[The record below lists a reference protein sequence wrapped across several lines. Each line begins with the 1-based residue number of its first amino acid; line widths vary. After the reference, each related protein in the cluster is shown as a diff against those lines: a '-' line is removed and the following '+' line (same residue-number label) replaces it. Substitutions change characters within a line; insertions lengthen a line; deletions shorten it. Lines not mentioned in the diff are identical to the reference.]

1 MGYTC
6 NGKKVLSLRYDANI
20 EDKAALSNI
29 WDDYGYRGFNY
40 TIFLKSA
47 QEIAKIVKAAKGTL
61 QPKQTLFFGKT
72 SEFPRFKLSESDFKR
87 CIKIEKADT
96 VIIGDLDF
104 SQDNVD
110 CILEDE
116 EYIYILDN
124 RRAKN
129 YTRCGDKRKKAAWD
143 QDPVQY
149 IKDNELFYGTS
160 INKIYSGTISLASKN
175 VAFDLENIINGTYK
189 AVVNDKELDGM
200 INKNFDALDIEDLTS
215 ICDMLDSS
223 DRTTQGLGLKML
235 CGYNIN
241 DVVLTVR
248 TMLGTRPNLSACSE
262 WNSVGVQQVLKT
274 IKWRG
279 FGNFPLNMYNVVQ
292 PGDTSQVYSERDKS
306 LCKEVYMIAA
316 KQYMDNAINTLNNT
330 GILSTFGVN
339 VTYEIK

>member
-1 MGYTC
+1 MYTC
-6 NGKKVLSLRYDANI
+6 NGKRVLSLRYNANI
-20 EDKAALSNI
+20 EDKASLSNI
-29 WDDYGYRGFNY
+29 WDDYGYRGSNY

-110 CILEDE
+110 YILEDE
-116 EYIYILDN
+116 EYIYILDSW
-124 RRAKN
+124 RAKN
-129 YTRCGDKRKKAAWD
+129 YTRCGDRRKKAAWD

-160 INKIYSGTISLASKN
+160 INKIYSGTISVASNN

-189 AVVNDKELDGM
+189 AIVNDKDLDSM
-200 INKNFDALDIEDLTS
+200 INKNFDALDVEDLTS

-248 TMLGTRPNLSACSE
+248 TMLGTRSHLSACSE

-279 FGNFPLNMYNVVQ
+279 FGNFPLNMYNVIQ
-292 PGDTSQVYSERDKS
+292 PGDNSQVYSEHDKS

-316 KQYMDNAINTLNNT
+316 KQYMDNVINTLNNT

>member
-6 NGKKVLSLRYDANI
+6 NGKKVLSLKYNANI

-29 WDDYGYRGFNY
+29 WDDYGYRGSSY

-87 CIKIEKADT
+87 CIKIEKADI
-96 VIIGDLDF
+96 VVIGDLDF
-104 SQDNVD
+104 SQDNID
-110 CILEDE
+110 CVLEDE

-124 RRAKN
+124 WRAKN
-129 YTRCGDKRKKAAWD
+129 YIRCRDRIKKAAWD

-160 INKIYSGTISLASKN
+160 INKVYSGTISTASKN

-189 AVVNDKELDGM
+189 AIVNDKDLDSM
-200 INKNFDALDIEDLTS
+200 INKNFDVLDIEDLTS

-248 TMLGTRPNLSACSE
+248 TMLGTRPYLSACSE

-292 PGDTSQVYSERDKS
+292 PGDNSQVYSEHDKS

-316 KQYMDNAINTLNNT
+316 KQYMDNTINTLNNT

>member
-1 MGYTC
+1 MYTC
-6 NGKKVLSLRYDANI
+6 NGKKVLGLRYNANI

-29 WDDYGYRGFNY
+29 WEDFGYRGSNVS
-40 TIFLKSA
+40 IFLKSA
-47 QEIAKIVKAAKGTL
+47 ADIAKIVKVAKGSL
-61 QPKQTLFFGKT
+61 QAKQTLFFGKT
-72 SEFPRFKLSESDFKR
+72 SKFPRFKLSESDFKR

-96 VIIGDLDF
+96 VVVGDLDF
-104 SQDNVD
+104 TQDNVD
-110 CILEDE
+110 NVLEDE
-116 EYIYILDN
+116 EYIYIIDN
-124 RRAKN
+124 WRAKN
-129 YTRCGDKRKKAAWD
+129 YVRCRDSRKKAAWD
-143 QDPVQY
+143 QDCVKY
-149 IKDNELFYGTS
+149 IKDNDLFYGSS
-160 INKIYSGTISLASKN
+160 IEKIYSGTISIASKE
-175 VAFDLENIINGTYK
+175 VAFDLENILNGIYK
-189 AVVNDKELDGM
+189 NVITDKELDTA
-200 INKNFDALDIEDLTS
+200 INKNFDSLDVEDLTA

-248 TMLGTRPNLSACSE
+248 TMLGTRPHLSSCSE
-262 WNSVGVQQVLKT
+262 WTSVGVQQVLKT

-292 PGDTSQVYSERDKS
+292 PGDNSQVYSEHDKS
-306 LCKEVYMIAA
+306 LCREVYMIAA

>member
-1 MGYTC
+1 MYTC
-6 NGKKVLSLRYDANI
+6 NGKRVLSLRYNANI
-20 EDKAALSNI
+20 EDKAALSNV
-29 WDDYGYRGFNY
+29 WEDYGYRGSTY

-47 QEIAKIVKAAKGTL
+47 ADLAKTVKASKGNL
-61 QPKQTLFFGKT
+61 QPKQTLYFGKT

-87 CIKIEKADT
+87 CIKIEKADI
-96 VIIGDLDF
+96 VVIGDLEF
-104 SQDNVD
+104 NQDNVD
-110 CILEDE
+110 CVLEDE
-116 EYIYILDN
+116 EYIYILDSW
-124 RRAKN
+124 RAKN
-129 YTRCGDKRKKAAWD
+129 YVRCRDSRKKAAWD
-143 QDPVQY
+143 QDYVKY

-160 INKIYSGTISLASKN
+160 IEKVYSGTISIATKD
-175 VAFDLENIINGTYK
+175 VAFDLENIMNGVYK
-189 AVVNDKELDGM
+189 NIVNDKDLDSA
-200 INKNFDALDIEDLTS
+200 INKNFDSLEVEDLTA

-248 TMLGTRPNLSACSE
+248 TMLGTRPHLSSCSE
-262 WNSVGVQQVLKT
+262 WTSVGVQQVLKT

-292 PGDTSQVYSERDKS
+292 PGDNSQVYTEHDKS
-306 LCKEVYMIAA
+306 LCREVYMIAA